1 MIQKNSTWHDKKETK
16 IGDYG
21 EKLVKAYLEANGCIC
36 YRPETDGAHLMD
48 FLVYKRDKSVMAAE
62 CKVKAIRCKYPDT
75 GFNLRNYKL
84 YKKFTDEHNIRMFIF
99 FIDEVK
105 GKIYG
110 NFLDVLDQKRICNGR
125 EYPLNEKT
133 KYNVVIRYYPY
144 EAMIKLK
151 KLSNEELDYF
161 QKLRSEDI

>member
-1 MIQKNSTWHDKKETK
+1 
-16 IGDYG
+16 
-21 EKLVKAYLEANGCIC
+21 
-36 YRPETDGAHLMD
+36 
-48 FLVYKRDKSVMAAE
+48 MAAE
-62 CKVKAIRCKYPDT
+62 CKVKAIRRRYPDT
-75 GFNLRNYKL
+75 GFNLRNYEL
-84 YKKFTDEHNIRMFIF
+84 YKKFTAEHNIRMFIF

-151 KLSNEELDYF
+151 KLSNEELAYF
-161 QKLRSEDI
+161 QKLRSEEI